1 MKAYMTHASNAE
13 QHTLKQYNS
22 IHTKSLLLA
31 TSIIIMIWTLPAN
44 AGRDITSFPFT
55 ENFNSNNYSDLIWI
69 DNGAT
74 HTWESTGGWQ
84 SSGAAKF
91 TPPLAEGRAALGQF
105 TRIREHLGDITQ
117 LNVRF
122 LVYYGSEYVEHTHR
136 YNKLV
141 IMNRIMPDNSPGV
154 RPMLI
159 SRGYG
164 TEEGSTSPATD
175 LWRTLASCDGTVC
188 NYEGGDYSPD
198 GTDSLRIG
206 DAPNFREEQWISVE
220 LEANTATGIIR
231 TYVYTQDGQVGGLI
245 STQQLGADARSS
257 SPGGVWDYVDLI
269 GGYFNGHR
277 AGPVSGGTIV
287 GHPESYF
294 KIDELEIN
302 SSYIGPPAG
311 FLSNPPPSPPILH

>member
-1 MKAYMTHASNAE
+1 MKIYMTHASDAE
-13 QHTLKQYNS
+13 QRTMKQYNS
-22 IHTKSLLLA
+22 IHTKLLLLA
-31 TSIIIMIWTLPAN
+31 ISIVITAWTLPAN
-44 AGRDITSFPFT
+44 AERDITSFPFT

-74 HTWESTGGWQ
+74 HTWVSTDGWQ

-91 TPPLAEGRAALGQF
+91 TPPLTEGRAALGQF

-141 IMNRIMPDNSPGV
+141 IMNRVMPDNSPGV

-159 SRGYG
+159 SRGNG
-164 TEEGSTSPATD
+164 TEAGTSPTAD

-188 NYEGGDYSPD
+188 NYEGGNYSPD
-198 GTDSLRIG
+198 GTDRLRIG

-220 LEANTATGIIR
+220 LEANSSTGIIR
-231 TYVYTQDGQVGGLI
+231 TYVYTQDGQIGGLI
-245 STQQLGADARSS
+245 ATKLMEDRDG
-257 SPGGVWDYVDLI
+257 PGGVFTHVDLI

-277 AGPVSGGTIV
+277 AGAVSGGPIV

-311 FLSNPPPSPPILH
+311 FLSNPPPSPVILH